1 MPNMYEQKL
10 WLLAASKLSA
20 AASQEETEELIT
32 LQKRFP
38 EEMQAIIHLTRLWQ
52 PGIVSTDWNAYLPC
66 S

>member
-1 MPNMYEQKL
+1 MPDMYEQKL

-20 AASQEETEELIT
+20 AATTEETEELIS

-38 EEMQAIIHLTRLWQ
+38 EEMQAIIDLAGLWQ
-52 PGIVSTDWNAYLPC
+52 PGVVSADWNAYLPC